1 MKVKKTWIYVLV
13 LALIAIKWYVFDY
26 HTIMYIALL
35 LGSLIGWSWGVSNYI
50 HFQTNGKTKKMVVLL
65 LGLVLLLGAATIL
78 PLPKNLVYRDTYEV
92 ALQSFPSLETNS
104 LERDL
109 EDPKR
114 SISLIYVSDDKSELA
129 KDFVP
134 KLEKAARKN
143 QSTIYFIDGKKSS
156 PQLEK
161 IKEKYQI
168 ESLPALLKIENGEL
182 VASLAIIE
190 ELEAE
195 DIIRFLNVSKKDFV
209 Q

>member
-50 HFQTNGKTKKMVVLL
+50 HFQTNGKTKKMGVLL

-92 ALQSFPSLETNS
+92 ALQSFTSLETNS

-134 KLEKAARKN
+134 KLEEAARKN
-143 QSTIYFIDGKKSS
+143 QSTIYFIDGKESS